1 MTNSSSAA
9 RKAAYLFLVLCC
21 GALLTFAGFKVYD
34 YYGPSKIVVG
44 GIPYG
49 LPAGA
54 VVLRGDTPDFSGE
67 TSKLPVQTQ
76 TELRRAMEL
85 YRGGALVSAF
95 DIFDGVVVLYPD
107 LYQAVWG
114 EVNTLF
120 EMKNLSDS
128 QRDRLTLLIG
138 KLQGRFPGSGVSAYL
153 ESRTLFL
160 SGNEAAALEL
170 AKAAVEKSPALPE
183 ARLWLGELLIQSGR
197 GIQAENELKTVVS
210 LSGGGMPKAYE
221 LLAELYH
228 RNGQLDSC
236 SALVEYSLAQY
247 PVDAKLL
254 LLQGYLH
261 EYQGRFDA
269 AEKLYQRILAFDP
282 DFAPARE
289 AAATLGEKSPP
300 GPGTG
305 VVLSPQDRVQTACDI
320 LEPLVEKYP
329 ENLPLREALGRAY
342 MKGRQFDRARTQFQE
357 IQKSDPEYPEI
368 QQRIQETN
376 ITRPAPINKNDG
388 LAANLNRALDSLR
401 ESAGPSSS
409 HDFTTMLGHYVVRYG
424 ATPREFF
431 KKYSIGNFRPVANNV
446 WQESF
451 YIAPYMHTY
460 TVVFDSLNHFR
471 EVHVVVYDSA
481 STTNHLG
488 IAPEIFTRLLK
499 QNSRISGI
507 GNSTGETDCGD
518 GLVLDAAVWETQDNF
533 EMLARVVGKPAEVRM
548 IRFDKSALPPGL
560 KLCDYS
566 KYLNQY

>member
-1 MTNSSSAA
+1 MANSSLAA

-49 LPAGA
+49 LPAGSI
-54 VVLRGDTPDFSGE
+54 VLRGDAPDFSDE
-67 TSKLPVQTQ
+67 MSKLPVQTQ

-85 YRGGALVSAF
+85 YRSGALVSAF
-95 DIFDGVVVLYPD
+95 EIFDGVVVLYPD

-120 EMKNLSDS
+120 EMPNLSDS
-128 QRDRLTLLIG
+128 QRDRLTLLVG
-138 KLQGRFPGSGVSAYL
+138 KLQGRFPGSGISAYL

-160 SGNEAAALEL
+160 SGNETAALEL
-170 AKAAVEKSPALPE
+170 AKAAAEKSSALPE
-183 ARLWLGELLIQSGR
+183 ARLWLGELLMRNGR
-197 GIQAENELKTVVS
+197 GVQAENELKTVVS

-228 RNGQLDSC
+228 QNGQLDSC

-342 MKGRQFDRARTQFQE
+342 MKGRLFDRARMQFQE

-376 ITRPAPINKNDG
+376 ITRPAPIAKNDG

-471 EVHVVVYDSA
+471 EVHVVV
-481 STTNHLG
+481 
-488 IAPEIFTRLLK
+488 
-499 QNSRISGI
+499 
-507 GNSTGETDCGD
+507 
-518 GLVLDAAVWETQDNF
+518 
-533 EMLARVVGKPAEVRM
+533 
-548 IRFDKSALPPGL
+548 
-560 KLCDYS
+560 
-566 KYLNQY
+566 